1 MRRIAISWLMLCGA
15 LFAAWQKQTPAVAS
29 CDNMLGVFN
38 CKTPA
43 SGGGTTTFDPAHTD
57 VNLSLSGGN
66 LIVSLGTGGGPY
78 VNTRTIASHSSGKI
92 YNEFVDTNDG
102 GNSNSVCVGL
112 LNSSQVTNNYLGSSS
127 NSVGYFGGGGGSGT
141 VSINGSTVATIQG
154 YAQGNTISMAEDTA
168 AQLVWFGVNGGIWNN
183 SGSANPATG
192 VGGISIA
199 SVTGPYFGGVCE
211 NGSGAGFVMTGNFG
225 AASPGYTYFTAYGSQ
240 LSGYG
245 NF

>member
-1 MRRIAISWLMLCGA
+1 M
-15 LFAAWQKQTPAVAS
+15 QTPAVAS

-43 SGGGTTTFDPAHTD
+43 SGGATTTFDPAHTD
-57 VNLSLSGGN
+57 ANLSLSGGN
-66 LIVSLGTGGGPY
+66 LIASLGSAGGPY

-92 YNEFVDTNDG
+92 YNEFVDTNDS

-141 VSINGSTVATIQG
+141 VSINGSTVATVQG
-154 YAQGNTISMAEDTA
+154 YAQGNTISMAEDTTG
-168 AQLVWFGVNGGIWNN
+168 QLVWFGVNGGIWNN

-192 VGGISIA
+192 VGGISI
-199 SVTGPYFGGVCE
+199 SGVTGPYFGGVCE
-211 NGSGAGFVMTGNFG
+211 NGSGTGLVMTGNFG
-225 AASPGYTYFTAYGSQ
+225 AASPGYTYFTSYGSQ